1 MRKLITKILKRFGYV
16 KQVSYRFYIKDT
28 NWIQIVVSTKGIANK
43 TVEGVTLPIGEL
55 SIYKGEYLELEDTY
69 NTDRTKETDLLHWY
83 NMGEEELFKLNQNK
97 DDE

>member
-28 NWIQIVVSTKGIANK
+28 NWIQIVVSPKGIANK

-55 SIYKGEYLELEDTY
+55 SIYQSEYLKLEDTY
-69 NTDRTKETDLLHWY
+69 NIDRTKETDLLHWY
-83 NMGEEELFKLNQNK
+83 NMSEQLIIKPKE
-97 DDE
+97 DE